1 MTTCWLVLTMM
12 YLSCYRDMTACWLV
26 LTMMYYDNML
36 TCVFYLL
43 QRSKGWG
50 DIPPAPKQDPELK
63 YLELSLDSYND
74 NDTTH
79 QLSVPPPGQST
90 PTEYK
95 EIDFVKTKGL
105 QELKCKVQNSR
116 KHEEGWRGPGCWWM
130 FQICVM
136 WREISWNVIVSDMVA
151 TAQCHVIMSHMTVGG
166 HVMWYLQFR
175 VACQDVVI
183 NQTVE
188 DWGKMWIGSAPYLAA
203 CVWCRGGAFCGLH
216 VVCQTV

>member
-1 MTTCWLVLTMM
+1 MIGVFWVHVNYLNGDVHVFVMLQRYDNMLTCINYDVFVMLQ
-12 YLSCYRDMTACWLV
+12 R
-26 LTMMYYDNML
+26 YDNML

-116 KHEEGWRGPGCWWM
+116 KHEEG
-130 FQICVM
+130 
-136 WREISWNVIVSDMVA
+136 
-151 TAQCHVIMSHMTVGG
+151 
-166 HVMWYLQFR
+166 
-175 VACQDVVI
+175 
-183 NQTVE
+183 
-188 DWGKMWIGSAPYLAA
+188 
-203 CVWCRGGAFCGLH
+203 
-216 VVCQTV
+216 